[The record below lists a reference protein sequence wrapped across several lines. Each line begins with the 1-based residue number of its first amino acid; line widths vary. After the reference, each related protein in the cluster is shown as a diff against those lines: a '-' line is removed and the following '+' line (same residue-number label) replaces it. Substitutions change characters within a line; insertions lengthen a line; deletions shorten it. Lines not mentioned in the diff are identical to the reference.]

1 MIQNKTENHKEMKQS
16 ENKDYTAVNIGPL
29 DEIKSH
35 SLIHPISGKEVKGKV
50 FLKELTKA
58 SGTEISFNSLPPKT
72 ELGYF
77 HIHNQDEETYIVLKG
92 SGYYQVNEDC
102 FPIEEGSI
110 IRVAPEGVRSLCN
123 TSDEELVYI
132 CVQSKMNSLEEHT
145 TDDGSR
151 VAYDSKMKELF

>member
-1 MIQNKTENHKEMKQS
+1 MKRS
-16 ENKDYTAVNIGPL
+16 EKIAENKDYTAVNLGSM
-29 DEIKSH
+29 DDIKNH
-35 SLIHPISGKEVKGKV
+35 SLIHPKSGKEVKGKV

-58 SGTEISFNSLPPKT
+58 TGTEISFTSLPPKT

-77 HIHNQDEETYIVLKG
+77 HIHNKDEETYVIIKG
-92 SGYYQVNEDC
+92 SGFYQVNNDC
-102 FPIEEGSI
+102 FPIKEGSV

-123 TSDEELVYI
+123 TSDEDMVYI

-151 VAYDSKMKELF
+151 VVYESKWKEFL